1 MSASGAAFAGVDGS
15 AAGTPGGAGPWRAS
29 APGKVILLG
38 EHAVVHG
45 EPALAAAIP
54 RRISVELTRDPRGP
68 SIDLRVA
75 HQPRLPPG
83 LGLSQPPGAQTAD
96 AVAAPAELTLAF
108 AALCAAAGMPDA
120 RWHAAATSEL
130 PLGGG
135 LGSSAALGVALAR
148 ALRLSAGHGCP
159 PGEAA
164 QIALALEQ
172 VFHGAP
178 SGVDPAACARE
189 GLILF
194 TRGVG
199 SAAPLVLEIQPARP
213 IELVIALTGISRGT
227 RAKVLPLRDRL
238 AERPHLYRPLL
249 AALGELA
256 RGGARAAEA
265 GDLVDLGVRFD
276 AAHGLLAALGV
287 SCPELEEVVAALRS
301 AGALGAK
308 LTGAGGGGAA
318 IGLCRD
324 AGEAERIAAALRE
337 KRLEAFAVSIG
348 GAPRAGTEGS
358 SGDAREALPAQ
369 RPRIQRARVPA
380 TATAVAHANIALVKY
395 WGKRD
400 DALLLPEAGSLS
412 LALDKLRT
420 TTKVTLGGDADSL
433 LLDGRPAAPKELQ
446 RARALLDAAGIGERA
461 VIESRNEFPTG
472 AGLASSASGFA
483 ALAVAACAAAGLEK
497 TGEELSQ
504 LARLGSGSASRS
516 VPGGWAVWRDESA
529 AQVHAPDWF
538 DVRMVVAICAAGPKE
553 VGSRDGMK
561 SSRQTSPY
569 HAAWIA
575 QCQADLP
582 QALRFLAAR
591 DLAGLGAL
599 AESNALRMHADAL
612 AAAPPILYWQPA
624 TVGCLHALARLRA
637 AGVQAWGT
645 IDAGPHV
652 VALCLP
658 GDAANV
664 AAALR
669 AVLGVVETLECA
681 PAGGARVIAGPG
693 AEG

>member
-1 MSASGAAFAGVDGS
+1 MSGS
-15 AAGTPGGAGPWRAS
+15 PGPWRAS

-54 RRISVELTRDPRGP
+54 QRISVELSRNPQGP

-75 HQPRLPPG
+75 HAPRLPRD
-83 LGLSQPPGAQTAD
+83 LGLSQPKGAHAVPQE
-96 AVAAPAELTLAF
+96 VAAPAELTQAF
-108 AALCAAAGMPDA
+108 AALCAEAGMADA
-120 RWHAAATSEL
+120 RFHAAAVSEL

-148 ALRLSAGHGCP
+148 ALRQSAGQECP
-159 PGEAA
+159 PAEAA
-164 QIALALEQ
+164 RIALALEQ

-178 SGVDPAACARE
+178 SGADPAACARE

-194 TRGVG
+194 TRGAG
-199 SAAPLVLEIQPARP
+199 GAAPTVIELAPARP
-213 IELVIALTGISRGT
+213 IALVIALTGVSRGT

-238 AERPHLYRPLL
+238 QARPQLYAPLL

-256 RGGARAAEA
+256 RGGAQAAVS

-276 AAHGLLAALGV
+276 AAHGLLVALGV
-287 SCPELEEVVAALRS
+287 SCPELEEVVGALRA

-318 IGLCRD
+318 IGLCHVD
-324 AGEAERIAAALRE
+324 AEAERIAVALRE

-348 GAPRAGTEGS
+348 AGPGGARAQAGGGIAASPRPARTRR
-358 SGDAREALPAQ
+358 SGP
-369 RPRIQRARVPA
+369 PK
-380 TATAVAHANIALVKY
+380 ATAVAHANLALVKY

-412 LALDKLRT
+412 LALDRLRT
-420 TTKVTLGGDADSL
+420 TTTVELGAVADSL
-433 LLDGRPAAPKELQ
+433 LLDGKPAAPKELQ
-446 RARALLDAAGIGERA
+446 RARALLDAAGIDDCAR
-461 VIESRNEFPTG
+461 IESRNDFPTG

-483 ALAVAACAAAGLEK
+483 ALAVAACAAAGLEH
-497 TGEELSQ
+497 TEEELSA
-504 LARLGSGSASRS
+504 LARLGSGSAARS
-516 VPGGWAVWRDESA
+516 VPGGWAVWRDQSA
-529 AQVHAPDWF
+529 VQVHPPGWF
-538 DVRMVVAICAAGPKE
+538 DVRMVVAVCASGPKE

-561 SSRQTSPY
+561 SSRETSPY

-575 QCQADLP
+575 QCRKDLP
-582 QALRFLAAR
+582 RALAFLAAR
-591 DLAGLGAL
+591 DLDGLGAL

-624 TVGCLHALARLRA
+624 TVGCLHVLARLRA
-637 AGVQAWGT
+637 GGVQAWGT
-645 IDAGPHV
+645 IDAGPHL

-658 GDAANV
+658 GDAARV
-664 AAALR
+664 AAALA
-669 AVLGVVETLECA
+669 AVPGVVETLECA
-681 PAGGARVIAGPG
+681 PAGGARVIG
-693 AEG
+693 